1 MYEGDMMMT
10 KSKDPRSFLTRLA
23 QIGLGVLIGEFTT
36 DMTYNAMM
44 VTENFAFSGTA
55 AYLTGVVIAPQMLMP
70 NQWLPAI
77 LDAVLPRIDPSRFQR
92 FMDLVMMRA
101 QAASD
106 MASEP
111 GEFFASIARR
121 SKKAQGDWA
130 SGFSEAL
137 DRFRSA
143 WPKRGMTAED
153 RRLIEIGAAGL
164 AGVDGIIHLAGA
176 GVGDGDHAFAAPF

>member
-1 MYEGDMMMT
+1 MGSEMCIRD
-10 KSKDPRSFLTRLA
+10 S
-23 QIGLGVLIGEFTT
+23 
-36 DMTYNAMM
+36 
-44 VTENFAFSGTA
+44 
-55 AYLTGVVIAPQMLMP
+55 
-70 NQWLPAI
+70 
-77 LDAVLPRIDPSRFQR
+77 
-92 FMDLVMMRA
+92 LVMMRA

-137 DRFRSA
+137 DKFRSA

-164 AGVDGIIHLAGA
+164 AGVDLSE
-176 GVGDGDHAFAAPF
+176 FAALIAIRHGRNSG